1 MEENKYIDELKK
13 CVEDHSKIDEVLGK
27 TGEFK
32 KYLSQMGISEEFTE
46 SAATVEILKN
56 RLKSILLTEECEISD
71 SGIYHKDG
79 KFGVNDDGSIMISD
93 DDGFELSDSPG
104 KIEYQ
109 RKFSVTSQGIT
120 IDSFGAVE
128 SFWEHGL
135 PPHSGDY
142 NFIKRNHE
150 KNTIIMEST
159 NGASYEEITEKPD
172 NGNPITLGTS
182 EDFEKEYTRLVQ
194 DFPKIKGWYDAK
206 YPGVD
211 GNGKKFEQIRKGI
224 SDSLLQEEID
234 SLSMEIDTYIGLIG
248 EEKDKQ
254 ENASKK
260 YEDIVSTISRIGDRS
275 EVGKLVANSLMKKVN
290 QNILRSINAE
300 TEEESKE
307 ENSKETIPEDKERT
321 KKELE
326 ERLKQLKSRLKEEKG
341 NTSRIYS
348 SINKLEEQIK
358 KVPVIGKRIIRKS
371 QKPTLD
377 DEVK

>member
-1 MEENKYIDELKK
+1 MEENKYIEELKK
-13 CVEDHSKIDEVLGK
+13 CVEDNSKINEVLGK
-27 TGEFK
+27 TSELK
-32 KYLSQMGISEEFTE
+32 KYLSQMGMSEEFTE
-46 SAATVEILKN
+46 SASTVEIIRN

-79 KFGVNDDGSIMISD
+79 RFGVNDDGSVMISNN
-93 DDGFELSDSPG
+93 DGFRLSDKPG

-135 PPHSGDY
+135 PPYSGDY
-142 NFIKRNHE
+142 SSIKRNHE
-150 KNTIIMEST
+150 KNTIIVEST
-159 NGASYEEITEKPD
+159 DGASYEKTTEKPD
-172 NGNPITLGTS
+172 NGNPITLSTT
-182 EDFEKEYTRLVQ
+182 EDFEKEYIRLVQ
-194 DFPKIKGWYDAK
+194 EFPKIKGWYDTK
-206 YPGVD
+206 YPGID
-211 GNGKKFEQIRKGI
+211 GDGKKFEQIRKGI
-224 SDSLLQEEID
+224 SDSLLQEDIN

-260 YEDIVSTISRIGDRS
+260 YEDIVSTISEIGDRS
-275 EVGKLVANSLMKKVN
+275 EVGKLVSNSLMKKVN
-290 QNILRSINAE
+290 QNPLRSINAE
-300 TEEESKE
+300 AEEEPKEDSEEAKTENKE
-307 ENSKETIPEDKERT
+307 ET

-326 ERLKQLKSRLKEEKG
+326 ERLEQLKNRLKEEKG

-358 KVPVIGKRIIRKS
+358 KVPVIGKKIITKA
-371 QKPTLD
+371 QKPSLD